1 MIRCDSFIVCLASSP
16 KRLTELARCPP
27 KLLTTS
33 RFVFLFLK
41 AFVELTRDIFELVRG
56 GDIKIQ
62 DGWEGVKSGFVPN
75 TVHSS
80 EEVTKGSR
88 QCYC

>member
-1 MIRCDSFIVCLASSP
+1 MILHNLVLVLP
-16 KRLTELARCPP
+16 H
-27 KLLTTS
+27 
-33 RFVFLFLK
+33 K
-41 AFVELTRDIFELVRG
+41 AFVDLTRDIFELVRS

-80 EEVTKGSR
+80 EEVAKGSR
-88 QCYC
+88 QCLC